1 MPVHDNHIDPSI
13 KSDSCLLFSGSKN
26 YVLAVK
32 SASIHS
38 ATLDTEPL
46 SKGDNDGK
54 TSFVLKPEVCLREG
68 QWVRGLI
75 VNYN

>member
-54 TSFVLKPEVCLREG
+54 TAGGFVLGKDSGSEAK
-68 QWVRGLI
+68 
-75 VNYN
+75 